1 MNYQIK
7 LTPIDAYFF
16 GGEKHSINK
25 KDPNK
30 FEMDYYVQSEL
41 YPQQTTLLGVLRY
54 YLLMKNNLLSPA
66 KNNKTKEANEL
77 IGKNSFIYGFMDE
90 EGKTVQDFGV
100 INEISPLYFL
110 KEGEKYIIA
119 PFDKDFELKVLYD
132 NYYLEGY
139 DAKVGYN
146 PTLINVKGNST
157 FKFFKDENN
166 ENDTEFVFI
175 KHETVGNKKG
185 EKGKSED
192 DGFYKQ
198 VMYKLNKGW
207 SFAFDVKIGIEP
219 KTDEIQSKEDKS
231 QSIDF
236 KKDIALEDDKQFLT
250 VGAEQQLF
258 AFEIANCGDNISI
271 LELNLK
277 PRLKHAIYC
286 ISDCFVSEEIW
297 NYTLFSINENVSFRN
312 LQSSNSS
319 KNYSSFSKGYK
330 RGDRYNLLK
339 RGSVLY
345 FDNLDQMQKAK
356 ELFDNKN
363 AQKVGFNKIQEI
375 YKQ

>member
-25 KDPNK
+25 KDPSK

-54 YLLMKNNLLSPA
+54 YLLMKNNMLSPA
-66 KNNKTKEANEL
+66 KKGITDDADKL
-77 IGKNSFIYGFMDE
+77 IGKKSFVYGFK
-90 EGKTVQDFGV
+90 GKNGETEQKFGV
-100 INEISPLYFL
+100 IKEISPLYFL
-110 KEGEKYIIA
+110 KGNDKYIIA
-119 PFDKDFELKVLYD
+119 PLDQRFKLTAWYNNFLMEKYD
-132 NYYLEGY
+132 PKSE
-139 DAKVGYN
+139 YN
-146 PTLINVKGNST
+146 PLLINAKNNST
-157 FKFFKDENN
+157 FRFFKDKKD

-175 KHETVGNKKG
+175 GHETVGNKKG

-192 DGFYKQ
+192 DGFYKR

-207 SFAFDVKIGIEP
+207 SFAFDTKIDMEL
-219 KTDEIQSKEDKS
+219 
-231 QSIDF
+231 
-236 KKDIALEDDKQFLT
+236 KKDKQFVT

-258 AFEIANCGDNISI
+258 AFEIDDCGDKFSN
-271 LELNLK
+271 LEVSLPSRLK
-277 PRLKHAIYC
+277 PAIFC

-345 FDNLDQMQKAK
+345 FDNLEQMQKAT
-356 ELFDNKN
+356 ELFNNEN
-363 AQKVGFNKIQEI
+363 AQQIGFNQIQQI
-375 YKQ
+375 K